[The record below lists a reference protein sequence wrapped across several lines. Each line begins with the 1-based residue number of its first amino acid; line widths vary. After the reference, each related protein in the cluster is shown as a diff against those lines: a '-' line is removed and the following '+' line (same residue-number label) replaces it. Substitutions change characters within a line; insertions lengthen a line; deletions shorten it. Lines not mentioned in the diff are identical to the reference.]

1 MSYVP
6 YTGTKDYFEEPNSG
20 NDLVLQFNNDA
31 GTISVSAM
39 EETDL
44 VKLKLVP
51 PSSRIGTKYGK
62 TLDIVKVFVPAGRST
77 GDTVQLFTN
86 PNSGFA
92 TIFTVGIYPFM
103 GKAFSTAGLSSL
115 LPATFAGKILRVD
128 YIPMSDGSGT
138 AAAIVTFLL
147 YV

>member
-20 NDLVLQFNNDA
+20 NDLVLQFDIVDGA
-31 GTISVSAM
+31 ISVSAM
-39 EETDL
+39 EETDI
-44 VKLKLVP
+44 VKLGLVP

-62 TLDIVKVFVPAGRST
+62 TLDVVKVFVPAGRST
-77 GDTVQLFTN
+77 GDTIQLFTN

-92 TIFTVGIYPFM
+92 SIFTAGIYPFM
-103 GKAFSTAGLSSL
+103 GKAFSTAGLTSL
-115 LPATFAGKILRVD
+115 LPTVFAGKVLRVD